1 MSELTK
7 IIETLQEL
15 ERVHQ
20 LNLELLEQL
29 DVVFEWIIK
38 SDVPVPNR
46 EKLSSLLVRT
56 HALLKELYSSSP
68 QILQY
73 QAIRR
78 KVTGEK
84 SDEDVPVPLFRFCKV
99 LVGFLFV

>member
-1 MSELTK
+1 MIALSELAK

-38 SDVPVPNR
+38 NDMLVPNR
-46 EKLSSLLVRT
+46 EKLSSLLIKI
-56 HALLKELYSSSP
+56 HALLEELYSSSP

-78 KVTGEK
+78 KVT
-84 SDEDVPVPLFRFCKV
+84 DEENRQRGNRTLTNICVSSW
-99 LVGFLFV
+99 